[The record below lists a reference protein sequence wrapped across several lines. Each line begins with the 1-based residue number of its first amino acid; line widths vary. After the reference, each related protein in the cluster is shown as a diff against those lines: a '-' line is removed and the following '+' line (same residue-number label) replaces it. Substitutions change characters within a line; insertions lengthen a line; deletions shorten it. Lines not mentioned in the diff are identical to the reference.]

1 MRDKLKEFKRM
12 DTVQSGEN
20 VYSTLQYS
28 VLKSSYFRNWCFGG
42 MLQYLFVVI

>member
-20 VYSTLQYS
+20 VYSTVY
-28 VLKSSYFRNWCFGG
+28 LKNKIK
-42 MLQYLFVVI
+42 V